1 VGGRE
6 HAGPELLKA
15 LLVDFGG
22 VLTTNV
28 FESFRAFCRDE
39 GLDPDAFLNLF
50 RSDPEAIADL
60 RRVERG
66 EVDEDEF
73 AERIGGR
80 LGVKETTGLVDRLF
94 ARIEPDGEMVG
105 AVRRARGAGIRTGLL
120 SNSMGSGRYDRD
132 SFPELFDTV
141 VISGEVGM
149 HKPEPEIFRLA
160 AERLECPAEEC
171 VFVDDLR
178 ENCEGAEAVGMTA
191 VLHRGAE
198 RTLPELERL
207 LGVGLR

>member
-1 VGGRE
+1 VRG
-6 HAGPELLKA
+6 
-15 LLVDFGG
+15 LVLDFGG

-39 GLDPDAFLNLF
+39 GLDPEAFLNLV
-50 RSDPEAIADL
+50 RHDEEARAEL
-60 RRVERG
+60 RQVETG
-66 EVDEDEF
+66 ELSEDEF
-73 AERIGGR
+73 SARLGAR
-80 LGVKETTGLVDRLF
+80 LGVAETEGLMDRLF
-94 ARIEPDGEMVG
+94 ARIEPDGEMVA
-105 AVRRARGAGIRTGLL
+105 AVRRARGAGVKTGLL

-132 SFPELFDTV
+132 SFPELFDAV

-149 HKPEPEIFRLA
+149 HKPQPAIYELA
-160 AERLECPAEEC
+160 AERLGLPAEEC

-178 ENCEGAEAVGMTA
+178 ENCAGAEAVGMTA

-207 LGVGLR
+207 LGVELQ

>member
-1 VGGRE
+1 MAE
-6 HAGPELLKA
+6 GPLTA
-15 LLVDFGG
+15 VLVDFGG

-28 FESFRAFCRDE
+28 FASFRGFCRDE
-39 GLDPDAFLNLF
+39 GLDPDAFLNMF

-73 AERIGGR
+73 ANRIGAR
-80 LGVKETTGLVDRLF
+80 LGVKETEGLVDRLF
-94 ARIEPDGEMVG
+94 ARIEPDGEMVV

-132 SFPELFDTV
+132 SFPELFDAV

-160 AERLECPAEEC
+160 AERVERPPEEC

-191 VLHRGAE
+191 VLHRGAD

-207 LGVGLR
+207 LGVGLRG